1 MEVEIKEI
9 FMKQKLKQIEYV
21 IFLQEQFVDD
31 LEMRDLL
38 RLVEEQIEEVRF
50 IIEKVDKEEKVLFE
64 VLEFEVVEEILVKEI
79 EYKIDE
85 IDAFFIMVIDDVQVL
100 EIF

>member
-50 IIEKVDKEEKVLFE
+50 IFEKVDKEEKVLFE

-79 EYKIDE
+79 EYKMDE

>member
-64 VLEFEVVEEILVKEI
+64 VLVFEVVEEILVKEI
-79 EYKIDE
+79 EYKMDE
-85 IDAFFIMVIDDVQVL
+85 IDVFFIMVIDDVQVL

>member
-79 EYKIDE
+79 EYKTDE

>member
-31 LEMRDLL
+31 LEMKDLL
-38 RLVEEQIEEVRF
+38 WLVEEQIEEVRF

-79 EYKIDE
+79 EYKMDE
-85 IDAFFIMVIDDVQVL
+85 IDVFFIMVIDDVQVL

>member
-38 RLVEEQIEEVRF
+38 WLVEEQIEEVRF

-79 EYKIDE
+79 EYKMDE
-85 IDAFFIMVIDDVQVL
+85 IDVFFIMVIDDVQVL

>member
-64 VLEFEVVEEILVKEI
+64 VLEFEVVEEILVEEI
-79 EYKIDE
+79 EYKMDE
-85 IDAFFIMVIDDVQVL
+85 IDVFFIMVIDDVQVL

>member
-38 RLVEEQIEEVRF
+38 WLVEEQIEEVRF

-79 EYKIDE
+79 EYKTDE
-85 IDAFFIMVIDDVQVL
+85 IDVFFIMVIDDVQVL

>member
-79 EYKIDE
+79 EYKMDE

>member
-79 EYKIDE
+79 EYKRDE

>member
-64 VLEFEVVEEILVKEI
+64 VLEFEVVEEILIKEI
-79 EYKIDE
+79 EYKTDE
-85 IDAFFIMVIDDVQVL
+85 IDAFFITVIDDVQVL

>member
-79 EYKIDE
+79 EYKMDE
-85 IDAFFIMVIDDVQVL
+85 RDAFFIMVIDDVQVL

>member
-79 EYKIDE
+79 EYKTDE
-85 IDAFFIMVIDDVQVL
+85 IDVFFIMVIDDVQVL

>member
-79 EYKIDE
+79 EYKMDE
-85 IDAFFIMVIDDVQVL
+85 IDVFFIMVIDDVQVL